1 MNAMTIQ
8 NLIVLLAVAL
18 AGWFIFRRCLRSA
31 TGKGCA
37 SGCGACRAKDCAMRK
52 QEAQRAETA
61 RPRE

>member
-8 NLIVLLAVAL
+8 NLIVFLAVAL

-52 QEAQRAETA
+52 LEAQRTETT
-61 RPRE
+61 RPDE